1 MKRRAW
7 ILGLMVLVLIIMVVG
22 CTSKRATPTAT
33 APASSTS
40 TSAAT
45 APTATPTTT
54 TPTSTT
60 SAEATTA
67 PAAPSAALAPAQTSA
82 QVTAPVSA
90 VGAAVQVGVAGP
102 TPEGNFAQ
110 SAGALAALKSA
121 RADVQHLIRLLDE
134 ALSET
139 DRESERRASIADSV
153 AALTGAVDELAEGT
167 LSGWTGTLRPV
178 QDGMAELSKQLA
190 APRDGSSLPDLI
202 DSAYGMASDL
212 DVRLAALE
220 EALADAK

>member
-1 MKRRAW
+1 
-7 ILGLMVLVLIIMVVG
+7 MVLVLIIMVVG

-33 APASSTS
+33 APASSAASTS

-60 SAEATTA
+60 SAEATRA
-67 PAAPSAALAPAQTSA
+67 PAAPSAALAPPQTSA
-82 QVTAPVSA
+82 QVTAPVSP